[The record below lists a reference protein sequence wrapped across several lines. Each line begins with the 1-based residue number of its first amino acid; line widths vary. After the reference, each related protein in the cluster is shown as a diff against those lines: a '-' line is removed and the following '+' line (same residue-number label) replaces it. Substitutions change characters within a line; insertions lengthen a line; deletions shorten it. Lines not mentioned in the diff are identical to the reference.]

1 MKKIILPLTA
11 IILCYTIYAQ
21 KHKITFE
28 DAKGIMAA
36 QPYGYSQVVTT
47 PLNGKLIILS
57 GQTAWDSSGVI
68 IGEGNFKVQLE

>member
-11 IILCYTIYAQ
+11 IILCHTIYAQ

-36 QPYGYSQVVTT
+36 QPYG
-47 PLNGKLIILS
+47 ILRS
-57 GQTAWDSSGVI
+57 
-68 IGEGNFKVQLE
+68 